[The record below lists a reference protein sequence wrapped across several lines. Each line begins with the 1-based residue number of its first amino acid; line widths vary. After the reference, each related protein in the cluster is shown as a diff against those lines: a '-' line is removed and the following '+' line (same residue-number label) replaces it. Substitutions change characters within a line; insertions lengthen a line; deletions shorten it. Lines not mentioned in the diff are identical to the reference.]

1 MLIQLFDRLFFY
13 ANPPI
18 VCFIEPLHVWVGNHG
33 VNCTVLVVQIPF
45 WPVFE
50 HNVILAMI

>member
-18 VCFIEPLHVWVGNHG
+18 MCSIEPLHVWVGNHG